1 MNTNAPEQNNLDV
14 DGFDLA
20 DWLAGGTEHRLR
32 QTVTIYRDANLAAE
46 VDRIE
51 KQMDAAVK
59 APKGMES
66 MGETSTTEL
75 EQQKQDLLNR
85 MEAVKAEV
93 EVYGLIDP
101 ELRECR
107 EALGDKP
114 TNYNYSNDETYWY
127 EVLSR
132 AATLQG
138 QKLTVDQWRAVHQTI
153 GAQFGSLLQAY
164 VNAAQVDISPRFR
177 R

>member
-1 MNTNAPEQNNLDV
+1 MNTNPTEQNSLDV
-14 DGFDLA
+14 DGFNLA

-46 VDRIE
+46 VDRLE
-51 KQMDAAVK
+51 KRMNEAAK

-66 MGETSTTEL
+66 MGDTSTSEL

-114 TNYNYSNDETYWY
+114 TGYKYSDDEHYWY
-127 EVLSR
+127 QVMSR
-132 AATLQG
+132 AASLEG
-138 QKLTVDQWRAVHQTI
+138 QKLTPEQWQAVHETV
-153 GAQFGSLLQAY
+153 GGQFASLMQAY
-164 VNAAQVDISPRFR
+164 VNAQQIDISPRFR